1 MALLFMS
8 LRVGLIAMVPNV
20 FPVLLYFGV
29 LGWTGITLNVTTGL
43 VASIVL
49 GISVDDTIHFFS
61 NFNRFARLHASETEG
76 VKATLLHLGRPVTYA
91 SLALCAGFA
100 VLALS
105 DLRQQAEFGW
115 LAAGTLVAAGVA
127 DLTFNPALTSRIKIV
142 TLWDVLSLDLGEN
155 PHQAIPLFHG
165 FSKWQARIV
174 ALMTEIVEVKQ
185 GHRLMQTGQKSDGM
199 YLVIEGQLQSH
210 IERDGARVPL
220 NRHGRGDVLGEVGL
234 FRGERTANVDCESD
248 CRLLRFDQENL
259 ARLQRRY
266 PRTAA
271 KLMRNLSEVLAD
283 RLKAVTVRVRS

>member
-1 MALLFMS
+1 
-8 LRVGLIAMVPNV
+8 V

-49 GISVDDTIHFFS
+49 GIAVDDTIHFLS
-61 NFNRFARLHASETEG
+61 NFNRYARERASEWEG
-76 VKATLLHLGRPVTYA
+76 VKATLVHVGRPVTYA
-91 SLALCAGFA
+91 SLALAAGFG
-100 VLALS
+100 VLGLS

-115 LAAGTLVAAGVA
+115 LAAATLLCCGVA

-142 TLWDVLSLDLGEN
+142 TLWDVLTLDLGEN
-155 PHQAIPLFHG
+155 PHQAIPVFKG

-174 ALMTEIVEVKQ
+174 ALMTEIVELRKGQ
-185 GHRLMQTGQKSDGM
+185 RLIQRGEKSDGM
-199 YLVIEGQLQSH
+199 YVVIEGRLQSSV
-210 IERDGARVPL
+210 ERDGALVPL

-248 CRLLRFDQENL
+248 VRALRFDQENL

-266 PRTAA
+266 PRTAS
-271 KLMRNLSEVLAD
+271 KLLRNLSEVLAD
-283 RLKAVTVRVRS
+283 RLAAATARVR